1 MAPVDPTSSLGTQPL
16 TPPPGVKLDTPEQ
29 QELYRASLE
38 FERVFV
44 QQMLKPMKDA
54 GSMFDDGEG
63 TGSTSGYEDMAQDQM
78 TQAVLDGG
86 GLGMAATI
94 YQQMADAAGIL
105 KATKAGETTNTSATP
120 APTNGAAS

>member
-1 MAPVDPTSSLGTQPL
+1 MTPVDPTSSLGTQPL

-44 QQMLKPMKDA
+44 QQMLKPMKGA

-63 TGSTSGYEDMAQDQM
+63 TGSTSGYEDMAQDQL

-86 GLGMAATI
+86 GLGMASTI
-94 YQQMADAAGIL
+94 YSQLADAAGIL
-105 KATKAGETTNTSATP
+105 EATKAGQATNDRA
-120 APTNGAAS
+120 NGGAS